1 MNIAVRRTSVVAAVA
16 AVLLLAGCTFG
27 PQPMPTPTPTPTP
40 DAADS
45 STPRPTPTA
54 QPEPIDPLT
63 TVTEIVVRPEQLELH
78 DAHGVVVATLSYDA
92 ESAAFVG
99 ALTTVLGAAP
109 DQTERAA
116 SMETPAWT
124 EYTWDGVL
132 VIDDH
137 EEVISANGLGGYGSI
152 EMNVSVA
159 FFAPTIGDG
168 VSVRTVNGYR
178 PGGDTQAL
186 AAELEEPWSGN
197 GYDQVRVESGEPI
210 GEQQPYSDDE
220 NAYSVA
226 VNSWEW
232 RGAANWIQAPWNFGI
247 GHV

>member
-1 MNIAVRRTSVVAAVA
+1 M
-16 AVLLLAGCTFG
+16 
-27 PQPMPTPTPTPTP
+27 
-40 DAADS
+40 
-45 STPRPTPTA
+45 
-54 QPEPIDPLT
+54 
-63 TVTEIVVRPEQLELH
+63 RPEQLELH